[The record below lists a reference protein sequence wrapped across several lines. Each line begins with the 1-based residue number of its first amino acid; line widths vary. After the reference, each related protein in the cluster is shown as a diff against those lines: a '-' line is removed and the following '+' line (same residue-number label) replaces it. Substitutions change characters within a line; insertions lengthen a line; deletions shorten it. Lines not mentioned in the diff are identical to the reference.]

1 METCI
6 PLAKKMY
13 GTITRGLVHPNYGKR
28 YELIP
33 DIDKIEGI
41 QGDRAV
47 VVAKVVEGF
56 MSGIINRE
64 EARRELGLDP

>member
-1 METCI
+1 
-6 PLAKKMY
+6 
-13 GTITRGLVHPNYGKR
+13 LVHPNYGKR